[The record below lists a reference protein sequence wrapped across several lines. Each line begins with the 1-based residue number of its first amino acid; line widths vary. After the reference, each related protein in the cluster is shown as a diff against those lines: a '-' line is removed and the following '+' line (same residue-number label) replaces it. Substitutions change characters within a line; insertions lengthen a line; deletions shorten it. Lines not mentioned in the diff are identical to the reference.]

1 MEAGRKMSS
10 KHYSLKDAVP
20 NQKNDFLIW
29 TLLEKKKYIAT
40 TLITASLKIFCQKL
54 RLWDLKQL
62 CVCACVCGMMFT
74 NDLPYNG
81 CTQ

>member
-20 NQKNDFLIW
+20 NHKNDFLIW

-62 CVCACVCGMMFT
+62 CVCVCGMMFT
-74 NDLPYNG
+74 NNLPYNG